1 MLNVRNPSFSAVL
14 DDRTILITGG
24 TGSFGHQAVN
34 ELLKSKPKRIIVF
47 SRDEDKQHRMR
58 FEYSK
63 EYEQDKIRFVLGDVR
78 DFERVLEVTRGVDVI
93 FHAAAL
99 KHVPYSEYHPY
110 EAVKTNIIGAYNVKR
125 AAIQNNVSNVI
136 AISTDKAVKPV
147 NAMGMSKALQEKIM
161 VANNGREENTIFAC
175 VRYGNVIGSRGSV
188 TPLFEQRIEKREP
201 MQVTHPDMTRFM
213 LTLQRAIELVSY
225 ALANAKGGEI
235 FVKKCPACKMVDYAR
250 TFAEALTGIQDY
262 PIEFLGIRPGEKIH
276 EILISEEEIRRTA
289 ETDENFII
297 HGHKEFFNRSTLT
310 DKPMQEYASNTAKQ
324 LDKQGLLQVLKET
337 KWIQ

>member
-1 MLNVRNPSFSAVL
+1 MSNQDFSAVL
-14 DDRTILITGG
+14 DDRAILITGG

-34 ELLKSKPKRIIVF
+34 ELVKYKPKQIVIF

-58 FEYSK
+58 LEYK
-63 EYEQDKIRFVLGDVR
+63 DAYEQNRIRFVLGDVR
-78 DFERVLEVTRGVDVI
+78 DFERVLEVTRGIDVI

-125 AAIQNNVSNVI
+125 AAIQNKVSNVI

-161 VANNGREENTIFAC
+161 VANDGGEDTVFTVFAC

-188 TPLFEQRIEKREP
+188 TPLFEQTIANREP
-201 MQVTHPDMTRFM
+201 IPLTHPDMTRFM
-213 LTLQRAIELVSY
+213 LTLPRALELVFY
-225 ALANAKGGEI
+225 ALANAKGREI

-250 TFAEALTGIQDY
+250 TFAEALTGAKDY
-262 PIEFLGIRPGEKIH
+262 PVDFVGIRPGEKIH
-276 EILISEEEIRRTA
+276 EILISEEEIRRTT
-289 ETDENFII
+289 ETEDNFII
-297 HGHKEFFNRSTLT
+297 HGHSEFFNRSTLT
-310 DKPMQEYASNTAKQ
+310 DKPLQEYASNTAKQ
-324 LDKQGLLQVLKET
+324 LDKEGLLRILKET